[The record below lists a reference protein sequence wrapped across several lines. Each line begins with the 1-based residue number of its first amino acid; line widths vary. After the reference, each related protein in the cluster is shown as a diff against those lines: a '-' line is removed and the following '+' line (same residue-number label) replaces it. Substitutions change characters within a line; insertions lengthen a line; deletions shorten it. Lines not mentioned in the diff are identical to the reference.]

1 MGNTTSCFER
11 WGKRRPDGPLIKPLK
26 DGQHK
31 SSSGLHIRTIGG
43 TNTADI
49 PVAVVN
55 SSSNSK
61 GVHKKPS
68 IEISNDIK
76 PSKSPDIQET
86 SSEDEYEED
95 TTSKNILSEQIL
107 EYRKK
112 LTKTAKLMYLSFFNV
127 SVTVTLSSDGS
138 QLEWY
143 KTSVNVEDIESR
155 GPPLGSVN
163 LNDIESVEFSSGTEQ
178 NLEIN
183 MKNKDVLSFQ
193 FKNREERSNWKKTF
207 DKYIRLIRIG

>member
-11 WGKRRPDGPLIKPLK
+11 WGKRRPDGALIKPPK
-26 DGQHK
+26 DGQRK
-31 SSSGLHIRTIGG
+31 SSSGLHIRTVAG
-43 TNTADI
+43 TGTADI
-49 PVAVVN
+49 PVTVV
-55 SSSNSK
+55 SPSSNSRR
-61 GVHKKPS
+61 VHKKPS

-76 PSKSPDIQET
+76 PSET
-86 SSEDEYEED
+86 SNIEEISSEDEYEED
-95 TTSKNILSEQIL
+95 TSSKNILSEQIL

-143 KTSVNVEDIESR
+143 KTSVNVEDMESR
-155 GPPLGSVN
+155 GSPLGSVN
-163 LNDIESVEFSSGTEQ
+163 LSDIENVEFSSGAEQ

-193 FKNREERSNWKKTF
+193 FKNREERGNWKKTF